1 MRCVQM
7 DEKKKELIAEAEKE
21 YEQAVFEADAVTV
34 VESGSDE
41 ESTNKVVVLPSQ
53 LTMQPSPGK
62 KKKRGGQVKGRGRS
76 RAKPMVFDEFNGENF
91 TELDKLAKERFEISA
106 MDMVE
111 FFKQKK
117 YDGEIGGILAD
128 LPYATQASDHGRDP
142 PISGETANQIAQ
154 GMWRVGADRL
164 VVILGCG
171 SIEQVLLLSLL
182 LKPHTQCHTHT
193 HTHIGCAVA
202 SGLAGGGF
210 YA

>member
-62 KKKRGGQVKGRGRS
+62 KKRGGQVKGRGRA

>member
-7 DEKKKELIAEAEKE
+7 EQKKKELIAEAEAE

-34 VESGSDE
+34 VDSGSDE

-53 LTMQPSPGK
+53 LTMQPSPR
-62 KKKRGGQVKGRGRS
+62 KKKRGGQVKGRGRA

-142 PISGETANQIAQ
+142 PISDESAKQITQ
-154 GMWRVGADRL
+154 GMWRVGAARL

-193 HTHIGCAVA
+193 HTHT
-202 SGLAGGGF
+202 
-210 YA
+210 